1 MFPGR
6 AMLPILLLIAGIAVT
21 GGIWTWRQYF
31 DAYHL
36 ATVQQGV
43 LYRDGVRS
51 LPQFAAAM
59 RRVSPNTVVC
69 LVDDQEIA
77 HDPFVG
83 ELDYCRANHIDL
95 VRIAIPLGGWPTS
108 EQVQQFLAIATDPA
122 RQPVLVHCA
131 QGVRRTGMMVAAYQE
146 SVMNFDRTKAKAALL
161 DFGHSQR
168 TVGDVERF
176 IDIYDPVERRVL
188 ASLPM
193 SQE

>member
-1 MFPGR
+1 VIYLAG
-6 AMLPILLLIAGIAVT
+6 ILIALAGWLA
-21 GGIWTWRQYF
+21 WRQWF
-31 DAYHL
+31 QTYHL
-36 ATVQQGV
+36 VVVRPAV

-51 LPQFAAAM
+51 RREFATM
-59 RRVSPNTVVC
+59 LRIKRPKTIVS
-69 LVDDQEIA
+69 LVDDNEIGRE
-77 HDPFVG
+77 PFVS
-83 ELDYCRANHIDL
+83 EIMMCRRQNIDV
-95 VRIAIPLGGWPTS
+95 VRIPIPLGGWPDS
-108 EQVQQFLAIATDPA
+108 AQVQEFLDIAAAPQ

-146 SVMNFDRTKAKAALL
+146 SIMNFDRAKAKAALL

-176 IDIYDPVERRVL
+176 IDNYDPVARRML